1 MVLCCITVK
10 YRVIKLFWNTSSRSY
25 VNEFKTNGLQFW
37 LGLSLANLAEG
48 QTVLAWNRV
57 RAIFLHPVTHAG
69 QCSSTRTLL
78 PQTDRATHYVSRSP
92 INATQLYRNRCTYNR
107 STTKVVLL
115 LLSDDKDGVTIR
127 EYLSAMILAHCGIS
141 RCAMLVIQ
149 PLPPVHPRVSDFPSI
164 RMLAWAAYVCQQR
177 LLDCF
182 QRTLSQFSLLVL
194 NFLTNCCLPHYSEAV
209 KSCYRLTF
217 HCQNSAKVNESTEF
231 KL

>member
-78 PQTDRATHYVSRSP
+78 PQTDRATRYVSRSP
-92 INATQLYRNRCTYNR
+92 VNCYTTVYRNKCTYNR

-127 EYLSAMILAHCGIS
+127 EYLSAIILAQCGIS

-149 PLPPVHPRVSDFPSI
+149 PLPHSSSCFRFSEHSNVSLSCICMPTTV
-164 RMLAWAAYVCQQR
+164 AR
-177 LLDCF
+177 LLP
-182 QRTLSQFSLLVL
+182 THSKSVL
-194 NFLTNCCLPHYSEAV
+194 TVSF
-209 KSCYRLTF
+209 
-217 HCQNSAKVNESTEF
+217 EF
-231 KL
+231 FD